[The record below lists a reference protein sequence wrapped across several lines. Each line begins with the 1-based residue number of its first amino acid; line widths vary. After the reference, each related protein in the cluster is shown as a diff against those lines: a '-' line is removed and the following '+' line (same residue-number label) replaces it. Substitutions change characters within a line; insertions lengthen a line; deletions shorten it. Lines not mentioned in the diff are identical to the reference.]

1 MSVVNRHDR
10 LLGDTTVHHV
20 IEDLRID
27 GHVPARVPLRLAR
40 RLDASRVFI
49 VGACGAGKSTLA
61 HRLEASVDPA
71 GLVVQLRAEHA
82 VPATAEALLDEA
94 VTRSPAVLVLDDAH
108 HLIGSAAEPV
118 LERLVAD
125 VAAVPHLV
133 VASRVPPSASV
144 AHAAP
149 DAEVITTR
157 DLALRIDEIAEVF
170 HDVCGCP
177 LSLEQASKVA
187 SETGG
192 WAALVRLLAVRAG
205 RFHADT
211 DELGVAVDAALECG
225 FAAGFLEEQLDALP
239 ASVAVS
245 LERAS
250 VFTSFE
256 LAPCASLLG
265 SDAATSLITAL
276 DTGVIAHTVELG
288 RRRVLPPVL
297 RRHLRSRCG
306 ADEKTETD
314 AAAAVISTNPDAS
327 APGSLATVWRTSA
340 ASGLPRRHD
349 ADPLADAVRRLRAG
363 DVVGAVPLLQRSAR
377 SADSERRIAIRL
389 ALLVIRA
396 PMSSRELTLD
406 ALAALERDAL
416 ALDLPRLARLTRGA
430 IAAASARP
438 DRAVRS
444 VVEECEVRGDE
455 AGAAIVVG
463 IDHLMRLRSGRATTT
478 QAAALADRANR
489 LGASDVAAWA
499 EASAALI
506 AAIAGSPQTREL
518 IVAAESASIA
528 TGLGAAGAL
537 LDAAQALSDA
547 PGRSRDRLAS
557 SRRVALAAGM
567 PRLPIDLP
575 RVPTRAPAA
584 AATGGARTPARRP
597 HITVGC
603 FGGFRLQVDGC
614 EVDLRGV
621 RPQARALL
629 RMLALNAGSPLHR
642 EIIAEVLWGD
652 LGIESAVHAL
662 HVSVSSLRRVLPPH
676 EPAAAASIVER
687 DGEAYRLGLLDRR
700 DCDLADFDESLAD
713 AALAKSRRDTASTA
727 SGLRHALDLYVGDV
741 LPEDGPAEW
750 AIGAR
755 ERYRIRAAEAATSL
769 AHLELHLGA
778 PRAAVA
784 AASRAV
790 EIDPWLDESWRTL
803 VTVHQQ
809 SGDVVA
815 ARRAA
820 DSYRRMRI
828 ALGVE

>member
-1 MSVVNRHDR
+1 MSVANRHNR

-20 IEDLRID
+20 IEDLRVD
-27 GHVPARVPLRLAR
+27 GPAPARVPSRLAR

-49 VGACGAGKSTLA
+49 VGACGAGKTTLA
-61 HRLEASVDPA
+61 HRLEASASPG
-71 GLVVQLRAEHA
+71 GLVVQLRPEHA
-82 VPATAEALLDEA
+82 VPATADAVLDEA
-94 VTRSPAVLVLDDAH
+94 VASGPGVLVLDDAH
-108 HLIGSAAEPV
+108 HLIGSDAEPV
-118 LERLVAD
+118 LERIVAD
-125 VAAVPHLV
+125 IVTVPRLV
-133 VASRVPPSASV
+133 VASRVPPSAAV

-170 HDVCGCP
+170 HHVCGCP

-187 SETGG
+187 SETAG

-205 RFHADT
+205 RFHTDA
-211 DELGVAVDAALECG
+211 DELGAAVDAALECG
-225 FAAGFLEEQLDALP
+225 FAAGFLEEHLDALP

-250 VFTSFE
+250 IFTTFE

-265 SDAATSLITAL
+265 SDAATALITAL
-276 DTGVIAHTVELG
+276 DTGVVAHTVELG

-306 ADEKTETD
+306 ADETVTD
-314 AAAAVISTNPDAS
+314 APPAAPPTNADTPPA
-327 APGSLATVWRTSA
+327 GSLAAVWSA
-340 ASGLPRRHD
+340 SATSGLPRRHD

-377 SADSERRIAIRL
+377 SADPERRTAIRL
-389 ALLVIRA
+389 ALLIIRA
-396 PMSSRELTLD
+396 PLSTRDLTLD

-416 ALDLPRLARLTRGA
+416 ALGLPRLARLTRGA

-455 AGAAIVVG
+455 SGAAIVVG
-463 IDHLMRLRSGRATTT
+463 IDHLMRLRSGRATTA
-478 QAAALADRANR
+478 QAAALADRASR
-489 LGASDVAAWA
+489 LGAADVAAWA

-506 AAIAGSPQTREL
+506 AAIAGSPQAREL
-518 IVAAESASIA
+518 FVSAESASIA

-537 LDAAQALSDA
+537 LDAAQALTDA

-557 SRRVALAAGM
+557 SRRLALAAGM
-567 PRLPIDLP
+567 PRLPIDVP
-575 RVPTRAPAA
+575 RVSTSAPSRPVTAAPRA
-584 AATGGARTPARRP
+584 TTRRP
-597 HITVGC
+597 HVTVGC
-603 FGGFRLQVDGC
+603 FGGFRLQVDGA
-614 EVDLRGV
+614 EVDLRAV

-662 HVSVSSLRRVLPPH
+662 HVSVSSLRRVLPAQ
-676 EPAAAASIVER
+676 EPAVASSIVER

-713 AALAKSRRDTASTA
+713 AAIAKARRDTAATA
-727 SGLRHALDLYVGDV
+727 SGLRHALDLYLGDV

-769 AHLELHLGA
+769 AHLELHLGS

-803 VTVHQQ
+803 VTVHEQ

-815 ARRAA
+815 ARRAS
-820 DSYRRMRI
+820 DSYRRMRV